1 MFNFD
6 LTNDYMTIC
15 VYLKK
20 LFSQKELSFELAI
33 LYVMYVIDPGHD
45 DLWWPKKACKP
56 TSAYRK
62 VGKVSFAEFSLHHI
76 SNRNKGPEDNKDNK

>member
-1 MFNFD
+1 
-6 LTNDYMTIC
+6 
-15 VYLKK
+15 
-20 LFSQKELSFELAI
+20 
-33 LYVMYVIDPGHD
+33 MYVIDPGHD

-62 VGKVSFAEFSLHHI
+62 VGKVSFTEFSLHHI